1 MNFSYFQLARRS
13 FRFPSQLICQ
23 GFAKGGRVCQFCE
36 KSSLGTPNG
45 RTFSNTERYAL
56 HHGTQ
61 HMLEVNDHN
70 SSDKSRTN
78 GVKAGQVYQYPTDLE
93 LIYAKLCIKSTS
105 IIEDLLGLHGDNSS
119 ILSDERV
126 FLVTSLLSLLRK
138 HSYYLLIIL
147 IFFSNV

>member
-1 MNFSYFQLARRS
+1 MT
-13 FRFPSQLICQ
+13 P
-23 GFAKGGRVCQFCE
+23 FACK
-36 KSSLGTPNG
+36 NG
-45 RTFSNTERYAL
+45 NLFGCVSKTSCC
-56 HHGTQ
+56 TQ

-70 SSDKSRTN
+70 SADKSRTN
-78 GVKAGQVYQYPTDLE
+78 GVKAGQVYQYATDLE
-93 LIYAKLCIKSTS
+93 LIYAKLCFKSTS

-147 IFFSNV
+147 FLFSNV